1 MDEGP
6 KEGGGAA
13 FRVERKHKIL
23 KIMICS
29 FFFFDIVGMGGLYC
43 LI

>member
-1 MDEGP
+1 MKGP

-29 FFFFDIVGMGGLYC
+29 VFFDFVGLGGLYC

>member
-1 MDEGP
+1 MKGP

-29 FFFFDIVGMGGLYC
+29 FFDIVRLGGLHR

>member
-29 FFFFDIVGMGGLYC
+29 FFFDIVGFGGLHC